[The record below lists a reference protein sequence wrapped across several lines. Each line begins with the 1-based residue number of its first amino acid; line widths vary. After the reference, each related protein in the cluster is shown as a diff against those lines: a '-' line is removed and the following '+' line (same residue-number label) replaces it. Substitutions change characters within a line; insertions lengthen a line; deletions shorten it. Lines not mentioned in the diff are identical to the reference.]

1 MNRKTAIVTGGSR
14 GIGRSI
20 SENLAREGYNVVI
33 NYRSSEQNAE
43 ELKERLL
50 SEGFSVDIFRAD
62 VSVACEA
69 ESLIEF
75 AKMRFGGLDV
85 LVNNAGIAEIKLF
98 TDITDED
105 WDKMIRTNLNSV
117 FYCSKHA
124 LKYMLPQ
131 KSGKIIN
138 ISSIWGLIGASCE
151 VHYSVTK
158 AGIIAL
164 TKSLAKEL
172 GPSNIHVNCV
182 APGVI
187 DTDMNRGFSEEEL
200 RDITSEIPMMKMG
213 LPQDIAEAVL
223 FFASDKSNF
232 ITGQVLSPNGGSVV

>member
-1 MNRKTAIVTGGSR
+1 MNRKTAVVTGGSR

-105 WDKMIRTNLNSV
+105 WDKMIKTNLNSV

-164 TKSLAKEL
+164 TRSLAKEL

-187 DTDMNRGFSEEEL
+187 DTDMNGGFSEDEL
-200 RDITSEIPMMKMG
+200 RDIKNDIPMMKIG
-213 LPQDIAEAVL
+213 LPQDIADAVL

>member
-33 NYRSSEQNAE
+33 NYRSFEQNAE

-62 VSVACEA
+62 VSLASEA

>member
-1 MNRKTAIVTGGSR
+1 MIGKSAIVTGGAR
-14 GIGRSI
+14 GIGKSI
-20 SENLAREGYNVVI
+20 VENLAREGYSVLI
-33 NYRSSEQNAE
+33 NYNKSEEDAF

-50 SEGFSVDIFRAD
+50 SEKLSVDTFKAD
-62 VSVACEA
+62 VSDAAEA
-69 ESLIEF
+69 EKLIEF
-75 AKMRFGGLDV
+75 AQKRFGKIDV
-85 LVNNAGIAEIKLF
+85 LVNNAGIAEVKLF

-105 WDKMIRTNLNSV
+105 WDRMIRTNLNSV
-117 FYCSKHA
+117 FYCSKQS
-124 LKYMLPQ
+124 LKYMLPR

-151 VHYSVTK
+151 VHYSVAK
-158 AGIIAL
+158 GGIIAL

-172 GPSNIHVNCV
+172 APSNIHVNCV

-187 DTDMNRGFSEEEL
+187 ATDMNGGFTEEEM
-200 RDITSEIPMMKMG
+200 RDITSDIPMMKLG

-223 FFASDKSNF
+223 FFASEKSNF

>member
-187 DTDMNRGFSEEEL
+187 DTDMNGGFSEEEL

>member
-1 MNRKTAIVTGGSR
+1 MNRKTAVVTGGSR

-187 DTDMNRGFSEEEL
+187 DTDMNGGFSEEEL

>member
-1 MNRKTAIVTGGSR
+1 MNRKTAVVTGGSR

-33 NYRSSEQNAE
+33 NYRNSEQNAE

-187 DTDMNRGFSEEEL
+187 DTDMNGGFSEEEL

>member
-1 MNRKTAIVTGGSR
+1 MREKSAIVTGGAR
-14 GIGRSI
+14 GIGKSI
-20 SENLAREGYNVVI
+20 VENLAREGYSVLI
-33 NYRSSEQNAE
+33 NYNKSEEAAI
-43 ELKERLL
+43 ELKEQLI
-50 SEGFSVDIFRAD
+50 SEKLSVDIFKAD
-62 VSVACEA
+62 VSNSKEA
-69 ESLIEF
+69 EHLIDF
-75 AKMRFGGLDV
+75 AIERFGKIDV
-85 LVNNAGIAEIKLF
+85 LVNNAGIAEVKLF

-105 WDKMIRTNLNSV
+105 WDNMIRTNLNSV
-117 FYCSKHA
+117 FYCSKQS

-138 ISSIWGLIGASCE
+138 ISSIWGMIGASCE
-151 VHYSVTK
+151 VHYSVAK

-172 GPSNIHVNCV
+172 APSNIHVNCV

-187 DTDMNRGFSEEEL
+187 DTDMNGDFTEEEMK
-200 RDITSEIPMMKMG
+200 DITDEIPMMKLG

-223 FFASDKSNF
+223 FFASEKSNF